1 MEINQIDYIQ
11 QECSKQRTKQTLQYQ
26 SEIRILVHE
35 PNIDP
40 MLHQKFSYSL
50 NKSR

>member
-26 SEIRILVHE
+26 RRLG
-35 PNIDP
+35 
-40 MLHQKFSYSL
+40 F
-50 NKSR
+50 